1 MLKVSRGA
9 LMLRIIDYTGQVGAS
24 LHHILAALAAI
35 EVLLA
40 SNTGRPPHTGPQQE
54 VLVLRALREV
64 YQLRRFARLASP
76 PLLAPGELF
85 HGSGV
90 RHVDRPSNDLVVR
103 STVNPSANY
112 LPWFQGKIA
121 NAECRLYEL
130 CELSD
135 GLLVEAAEMVVPVEP
150 QGHAA
155 RERLHLAL
163 YSARESLQDVTDL
176 IEAGV
181 LKIQHVV
188 RAA

>member
-1 MLKVSRGA
+1 
-9 LMLRIIDYTGQVGAS
+9 MLRIIDYTGQVGAS
-24 LHHILAALAAI
+24 LHHTLAALAAI

-40 SNTGRPPHTGPQQE
+40 SDPGRPPHTRPQRDG
-54 VLVLRALREV
+54 LVLRALCEV
-64 YQLRRFARLASP
+64 YQLRRFARLAAP
-76 PLLAPGELF
+76 PLLPSGELF
-85 HGSGV
+85 HSSGI
-90 RHVDRPSNDLVVR
+90 RHLDRPSNDLVVR

-135 GLLVEAAEMVVPVEP
+135 GLMAGAAEVSAPVEP
-150 QGHAA
+150 QEHAA

-163 YSARESLQDVTDL
+163 YSAREALQDVTDL

>member
-1 MLKVSRGA
+1 
-9 LMLRIIDYTGQVGAS
+9 MLRIIDYTGQVGAS
-24 LHHILAALAAI
+24 LRHTLAALAAM

-40 SNTGRPPHTGPQQE
+40 PDPGRPPHTRPQRD
-54 VLVLRALREV
+54 VLVLRALCQV
-64 YQLRRFARLASP
+64 YQLRRFARLAAP
-76 PLLAPGELF
+76 PLLPAGELF
-85 HGSGV
+85 HSSGM
-90 RHVDRPSNDLVVR
+90 RHLDRPSNDLVVR

-112 LPWFQGKIA
+112 LPWFQGKVA

-130 CELSD
+130 CQLSD
-135 GLLVEAAEMVVPVEP
+135 GLTAGAAEAAVEP
-150 QGHAA
+150 QEHAA

>member
-1 MLKVSRGA
+1 
-9 LMLRIIDYTGQVGAS
+9 MLRIIDYTGQVGAS
-24 LHHILAALAAI
+24 LRHTLAALAAI

-40 SNTGRPPHTGPQQE
+40 SDTGRPPHTRPQRD
-54 VLVLRALREV
+54 VLVLRALCEV
-64 YQLRRFARLASP
+64 YQLRRFARLAAP
-76 PLLAPGELF
+76 PLLPSGELF
-85 HGSGV
+85 HSSGI
-90 RHVDRPSNDLVVR
+90 RHLDRPSNDMVVR

-112 LPWFQGKIA
+112 LPWFQGKVA

-130 CELSD
+130 CQLSD
-135 GLLVEAAEMVVPVEP
+135 GLTAGAAEAAAVEP
-150 QGHAA
+150 QEHAA